1 MIKIKYCFFKKLVNV
16 LSSDYIMNLNNNTN
30 KDKSCFK
37 KINEK
42 FIEKKTLMNEI
53 NNINKEYY

>member
-42 FIEKKTLMNEI
+42 FIEKKKLMNEI
-53 NNINKEYY
+53 NNINKKY

>member
-1 MIKIKYCFFKKLVNV
+1 
-16 LSSDYIMNLNNNTN
+16 MNLNNNNNTN
-30 KDKSCFK
+30 EDKSCFK

>member
-1 MIKIKYCFFKKLVNV
+1 MIKIKYCYFKKLINV

>member
-42 FIEKKTLMNEI
+42 LSRKRN
-53 NNINKEYY
+53 